1 MTVEPESVGF
11 SSDRLAAIDR
21 FFQHR
26 YIDSGKLP
34 GMQALIARRGMVVH
48 CSSLGLRDRERNQ
61 PVSDDTIFR
70 IYSMTKPI
78 TSLALMMLVEEG
90 QLSLLDP
97 VQLHIPTWKDL
108 RVYVSGSEGS
118 FTTAPLQRPML
129 IVDLLRHTSGLTY
142 GFQRR
147 NAVDAAYR
155 SVFGERIAAASNLSE
170 MVEQLAGLP
179 LDFSPGSAWNYS
191 MSTDVAGYL
200 VEKLSGVPFA
210 DFLRERI
217 FGPLRMHDTDFY
229 VPANKIERFAACYA
243 VNARGKAI
251 LQDDPLTS
259 PYLKPPTYHSGGAGL
274 VSTSRDYLRF
284 CRMVLS
290 GGTLQGVRIIGRK
303 TLELMAA
310 NHLPEGKDLP
320 ALSVSMF
327 SEASYAGIGFGLG
340 FATTLNAAKTLVP
353 GSNGDLF
360 WGGLASTFFWIDPL
374 EDLVVILMAQLMPSS
389 SYPLRRELRTMT
401 YAALVD

>member
-21 FFQHR
+21 FFQRR

-34 GMQALIARRGMVVH
+34 GMQAIIARRGEVVH
-48 CSSLGLRDRERNQ
+48 FSSLGLRDRERHQ
-61 PVSDDTIFR
+61 PVRDDTIFR

-90 QLSLLDP
+90 ALSLLDP
-97 VQLHIPTWKDL
+97 VHLHIPSWKDL
-108 RVYVSGSEGS
+108 QVYAGGAEGS
-118 FTTAPLQRPML
+118 FTTTASQRPML

-147 NAVDAAYR
+147 TAVDAAYR
-155 SVFGERIAAASNLSE
+155 SVFGERIAAASSLTE
-170 MVEQLAGLP
+170 MIGQLAGLP

-191 MSTDVAGYL
+191 MSSDVVGYL
-200 VEKLSGVPFA
+200 VERLSGVPFA
-210 DFLRERI
+210 DYLRQRI
-217 FGPLRMHDTDFY
+217 FNPLQMPDTDFH
-229 VPANKIERFAACYA
+229 VAADKVDRFAACYA
-243 VNARGKAI
+243 LNARGKAI
-251 LQDDPLTS
+251 LQDDPQTS
-259 PYLKPPTYHSGGAGL
+259 PYLKAPTYHAGGAGL

-284 CRMVLS
+284 CRMILA
-290 GGTLQGVRIIGRK
+290 GGALQGVRIIGRK
-303 TLELMAA
+303 TLDLMAA
-310 NHLPEGKDLP
+310 NHLPDGRDLHSM
-320 ALSVSMF
+320 SVSMF
-327 SEASYAGIGFGLG
+327 SEASYSGIGFGLG
-340 FATTLNAAKTLVP
+340 FATTIDVAKTLVP

-360 WGGLASTFFWIDPL
+360 WGGLASTFFWIDPR
-374 EDLVVILMAQLMPSS
+374 EDLVVILMAQIMPSS